1 MIYHWVNIYSVA
13 PVLGWTSPGQISP
26 VRREDHISIEP
37 KPARSSDSSQNL
49 RPHTAI
55 SQSKH
60 DERTSIRI
68 VSKFCKVE
76 I

>member
-1 MIYHWVNIYSVA
+1 MIYHWLNIYSVA
-13 PVLGWTSPGQISP
+13 PVPGWTSPGQISP
-26 VRREDHISIEP
+26 VYKDHISIEP

-68 VSKFCKVE
+68 VSKFCRVE